1 MNRVENSEGW
11 FSEWELTG
19 NVESDTK
26 DFKK

>member
-1 MNRVENSEGW
+1 MNKVENSEDW